1 MYARKYNYD
10 TVSEI
15 QPTRSRKRRLR
26 QKRKSRIFKL
36 IVGLGLAIMSIAAM
50 IYVGGEDSGGLLVGV
65 IIGLWFAFS
74 KMEVYFE

>member
-15 QPTRSRKRRLR
+15 QPTRSRKRRLQ

-50 IYVGGEDSGGLLVGV
+50 IYVGGEDCGGLLVGV
-65 IIGLWFAFS
+65 ILGLWFAFS
-74 KMEVYFE
+74 KVEVYFE